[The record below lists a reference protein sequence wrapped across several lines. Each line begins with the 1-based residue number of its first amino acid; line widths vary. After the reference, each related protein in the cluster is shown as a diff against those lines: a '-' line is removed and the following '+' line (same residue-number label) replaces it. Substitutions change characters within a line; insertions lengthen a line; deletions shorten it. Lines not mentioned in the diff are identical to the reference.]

1 MDSYNMLTVKTIA
14 LMMDCHPDT
23 ARERM
28 QEMPGCV
35 NVGSEKRR
43 QLLVPL
49 SGLREWLASHRVQAI
64 TMPVHLGSQDGRM
77 ARKDRRTGEI
87 IKK

>member
-1 MDSYNMLTVKTIA
+1 MENMLSVKTIA

-49 SGLREWLASHRVQAI
+49 SGLREWLVNHRVTAM
-64 TMPVHLGSQDGRM
+64 TMPVHMGSQDGRM

-87 IKK
+87 KNR

>member
-1 MDSYNMLTVKTIA
+1 MEQLNMLTVNTVS
-14 LMMDCHPDT
+14 LMMGCCPDT

-28 QEMPGCV
+28 EEMPGCV

-49 SGLREWLASHRVQAI
+49 SGLREWLACHRVAALN
-64 TMPVHLGSQDGRM
+64 MPVHMGNQNGRI

-87 IKK
+87 KNR